1 MHNGIPCEHKEKAAE
16 DVYCHSCSD
25 NRSFMALSFKVADI
39 VRERLFDEVVN
50 YIDWEWDE
58 KKIKSYIDVAFNEA
72 LQNAVEHGILGID
85 YERKSRALKES
96 PDEFY
101 KSVKERWAKKGEPVN
116 ITLCVTD
123 ERILLGFHDNG
134 KGFDYKKYSEKTFV
148 ADSLLEQS
156 GRGIPL
162 LKGMGIQLY
171 WNKKGNS
178 AYCAITSN
186 LLQPSRT
193 KEKRLV
199 KRRGKGKGTCT
210 CTISIG
216 GHKAKGKLIN
226 HSLAGA
232 EIRYGGVSLPVNTD
246 LHLASDKLKIDR
258 HAKVV
263 WCKKVDKKDSLIGLK
278 FI

>member
-1 MHNGIPCEHKEKAAE
+1 MLNDIPCHHKEKAAE
-16 DVYCHSCSD
+16 DVYCRSCNE
-25 NRSFMALSFKVADI
+25 NRSFMALSFKVADV
-39 VRERLFDEVVN
+39 VRERLFDEVVVN
-50 YIDWEWDE
+50 IYWEWDE
-58 KKIKSYIDVAFNEA
+58 EKIKSYIDVAFNEA

-85 YERKSRALKES
+85 YEMKNRALKES
-96 PDEFY
+96 PDEY
-101 KSVKERWAKKGEPVN
+101 HKSVKDKWSKKGEPVN
-116 ITLCVTD
+116 ITLCVNE

-134 KGFDYKKYSEKTFV
+134 KGFDYKKYGEKTFA
-148 ADSLLEQS
+148 ADSLLEPS

-162 LKGMGIQLY
+162 LIGMGIRLY

-178 AYCAITSN
+178 AYCAITSD

-193 KEKRLV
+193 KEKRLL
-199 KRRGKGKGTCT
+199 KRSGKGKEA
-210 CTISIG
+210 CTILVG
-216 GHKAKGKLIN
+216 GHKIKGKLIN

-263 WCKKVDKKDSLIGLK
+263 WCKKVDKKDSRLGLK